1 MTAHTPLNV
10 TQKSKHRIFVGLGWN
25 PNESPT
31 LKDKVGALIG
41 KRDQHHDLDLTC
53 YYYNRDNAYLG
64 HVGIDPE
71 HSSNKSGS
79 IYHSG
84 DSVEGV
90 GDGDDE
96 QISVE
101 LINLPPNIHHL
112 IFKASIKSGHSF
124 NEVAAPEIRL
134 CDGYTE
140 RCFAEAAL
148 DDGERDAYVF
158 ARVYRGETEGEWLL
172 HEIREFI
179 ASSSAKPWEDT
190 LSRYL

>member
-1 MTAHTPLNV
+1 MTEHTPLNF
-10 TQKSKHRIFVGLGWN
+10 TQKSKHRIFVGLGWD

-41 KRDQHHDLDLTC
+41 KREAHHDLDLAC
-53 YYYNRDNAYLG
+53 YYYNQDGACLG
-64 HVGIDPE
+64 YVGVDDA
-71 HSSNKSGS
+71 HSANPSGS

-84 DSVEGV
+84 DSVEGI

-124 NEVAAPEIRL
+124 DEVAAPEIRL

-140 RCFAEAAL
+140 RCFAEASL
-148 DDGERDAYVF
+148 KDGTHDVYVF
-158 ARVYRGETEGEWLL
+158 ARVYRGETSGEWML
-172 HEIREFI
+172 HQIGEFV
-179 ASSSAKPWEDT
+179 AGAGVESWDDT
-190 LSRYL
+190 LAGYL